1 MKSIIK
7 SILLI
12 IIIFCGFQAIAQ
24 EKGSYLNIW
33 GGVGPSGIT
42 YTMKNVDFAKP
53 KVELK
58 LGGQAGIGYSYFFT
72 KNVGISLGVGLSH
85 YRTQMNLTGDFSQ
98 DFPFI
103 LGNYTDNDRFPYP
116 TDYELRVR
124 IKDWVEYQSAKFL
137 EIPLSI
143 YLQKKFGDKEI
154 FGFYLN
160 AGVKFQIPVK
170 TQYSVQDGDTENDAK
185 MNVSGYY
192 EEKNLELGGLGA
204 PDLSQHGFGQI
215 HNPSQILN
223 NTSGNLN
230 LKFNLSLMGDA
241 GFLIS
246 LSRRVDISLGAY
258 INYGL
263 LNMRKVKENS
273 AMFTGP
279 ETDYVSG
286 AENFNVGNGINYNSV
301 TQSEYVNRIGSIS
314 YGGKVGLRIKLGKLS
329 ERNEPEQESMFSKTV
344 CDTVYIIEKQPV
356 LEIDSLL
363 KQVLEAIDAVGKQ
376 KPVQTETII
385 IQQESQPPVM
395 PYDEL
400 KDLFESIYFDLDKAD
415 LKPASIKVLNKKVE
429 ILNNH
434 PEIKLAIYGNTCD
447 LGNDSYN
454 FKLGQKRAD
463 AARDYLITKGVAK
476 ERLDPTTQASFYPEL
491 PNTNEPNRM
500 HNRRADFKVMY

>member
-42 YTMKNVDFAKP
+42 YKMNGVDFADP
-53 KVELK
+53 KTELK
-58 LGGQAGIGYSYFFT
+58 IGGQAGIGYSYFFT
-72 KNVGISLGVGLSH
+72 KNVGLSLGIGFSH
-85 YRTQMNLTGDFSQ
+85 YRTHTTLAGEFSQ
-98 DFPFI
+98 GSPFR
-103 LGNYTDNDRFPYP
+103 LGNYTDNDLFLNP

-154 FGFYLN
+154 FGLYLN
-160 AGVKFQIPVK
+160 AGVKFQIPVSAK
-170 TQYSVQDGDTENDAK
+170 YSIQDGDAENDPK
-185 MNVSGYY
+185 LNVSGYY

-215 HNPSQILN
+215 HNPSQVLN

-230 LKFNLSLMGDA
+230 LKFNISLMGDA

-258 INYGL
+258 IDYGL

-273 AMFTGP
+273 AIFSGP
-279 ETDYVSG
+279 ETDYVSE
-286 AENFNVGNGINYNSV
+286 AENHIGKNITYNSI
-301 TQSEYVNRIGSIS
+301 TQSEYVNRVGSIS

-329 ERNEPEQESMFSKTV
+329 ERKEPEQESMFSKTTR
-344 CDTVYIIEKQPV
+344 DTVYIVEKQPV
-356 LEIDSLL
+356 NDMDTLL
-363 KQVLEAIDAVGKQ
+363 KKVLNALDELGKQ

-385 IQQESQPPVM
+385 IQQETQLPEM

-429 ILNNH
+429 ILKNH

-447 LGNDSYN
+447 LGNDGYN
-454 FKLGQKRAD
+454 FKLGQQRAD
-463 AARDYLITKGVAK
+463 NARDYLIMKGIAR
-476 ERLDPTTQASFYPEL
+476 ERLNPTTQSSYYPEL
-491 PNTNEPNRM
+491 PNTNESNRT

>member
-12 IIIFCGFQAIAQ
+12 IIIFCGFQGLAQ

-33 GGVGPSGIT
+33 GGVGKSGIT
-42 YTMKNVDFAKP
+42 YKMNNMNFADP
-53 KVELK
+53 KFEYK

-72 KNVGISLGVGLSH
+72 QNVGLSLGIGFSK
-85 YRTQMNLTGDFSQ
+85 YQTIAKLTGDFSK
-98 DFPFI
+98 DFPFT
-103 LGNYTDNDRFPYP
+103 LGNYTDNDRFPHP

-124 IKDWVEYQSAKFL
+124 IKDWVENQSATFL
-137 EIPLSI
+137 EIPLSV
-143 YLQKKFGDKEI
+143 YLQKKFGEKEI
-154 FGFYLN
+154 FGLYLN

-170 TQYSVQDGDTENDAK
+170 TQYSVQDGDSENDTK
-185 MNVSGYY
+185 INVSGYY
-192 EEKNLELGGLGA
+192 KEKNLELGGLGA

-258 INYGL
+258 IDYGL

-286 AENFNVGNGINYNSV
+286 AENYNVGNGINYNSI
-301 TQSEYVNRIGSIS
+301 TQSEYVKRIGSIS
-314 YGGKVGLRIKLGKLS
+314 YGGKVGLRVKLGKLS
-329 ERNEPEQESMFSKTV
+329 ERKETSQESMFSKTV

-363 KQVLEAIDAVGKQ
+363 KQVLDALDVVGKQ

-385 IQQESQPPVM
+385 IQQEPQIPEM
-395 PYDEL
+395 LHEDL

-429 ILNNH
+429 ILNSH

-463 AARDYLITKGVAK
+463 AARDYLIMKGIAS
-476 ERLDPTTQASFYPEL
+476 ERLNPTTQASFYPEL
-491 PNTNEPNRM
+491 PNTNETNRT